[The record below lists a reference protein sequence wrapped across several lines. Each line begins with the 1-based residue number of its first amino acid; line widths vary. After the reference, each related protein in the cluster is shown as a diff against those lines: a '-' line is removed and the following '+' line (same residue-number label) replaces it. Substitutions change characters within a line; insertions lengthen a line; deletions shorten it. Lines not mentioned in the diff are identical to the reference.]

1 MLLHHPLSYHQWAIR
16 LYCPKSVSCAFSAPE
31 YSAINPNN
39 SRVSMAIGSRQ
50 IQDESPEEEL
60 ERLLEELALTH
71 EQREF
76 IESMLQE
83 DRDSTN
89 GE

>member
-1 MLLHHPLSYHQWAIR
+1 MTSIVQNLLVVHFMLLG
-16 LYCPKSVSCAFSAPE
+16 

-39 SRVSMAIGSRQ
+39 SRVSMAIGNRQ
-50 IQDESPEEEL
+50 IQEESPKDGLDRLLDEL
-60 ERLLEELALTH
+60 ELTH

-83 DRDSTN
+83 DGDSTN

>member
-1 MLLHHPLSYHQWAIR
+1 IVQNLLVAHFLH
-16 LYCPKSVSCAFSAPE
+16 PE

-39 SRVSMAIGSRQ
+39 SRVSMAIGNRQ

-83 DRDSTN
+83 DGDSTN

>member
-1 MLLHHPLSYHQWAIR
+1 M
-16 LYCPKSVSCAFSAPE
+16 
-31 YSAINPNN
+31 
-39 SRVSMAIGSRQ
+39 SMAIGNRQ

-83 DRDSTN
+83 DGDSTN